1 MRLFELRN
9 IFGVEKFDMA
19 VKIIPFNFH
28 IPYTLSITELHA
40 KFFIPFSHY
49 MEKSNNTQAIELVH
63 PDQFPSF
70 SL

>member
-19 VKIIPFNFH
+19 VKIGSSIQFS
-28 IPYTLSITELHA
+28 YTMSIIELHA